1 MDRQHQK
8 PLSAVRRKLR
18 GVEHLQCPAYQSPF
32 AAPSDEDQVG
42 GLTAS
47 IRTRSDMDYA
57 RQLIGAAASEGDP
70 DFWRPDGWCEIP
82 QVDLYV
88 SSNTYR
94 SFDWAKL
101 YWRQSYEFVLSATGQ
116 NVDEDLHPT
125 SEKIETTSDGY
136 IIHNVTGIR
145 THIVSRLD
153 GKGYDITQRE

>member
-1 MDRQHQK
+1 MDRRHQK

-94 SFDWAKL
+94 ALIGLNCIGDSLMNL
-101 YWRQSYEFVLSATGQ
+101 YYPPQDRMWMKTYTLLRRRSRRYRTDTLSTTLQAYARILSADSMARGM
-116 NVDEDLHPT
+116 
-125 SEKIETTSDGY
+125 I
-136 IIHNVTGIR
+136 
-145 THIVSRLD
+145 
-153 GKGYDITQRE
+153 